1 MVTAESDT
9 ATASAARY
17 PIPTSRTR
25 TPCAV
30 ARSELIELRISG
42 RYIASTMPAATTL
55 KIAMT
60 GTIDDGSVKIDPKR
74 TLMVAPVVLDAVES
88 RYRNRAASP
97 SAAPSTI
104 PVARSRPRGRRI
116 PIHSITPAAMRFMAT
131 NPNSGLIPSRNAAD
145 PPAVPMSASE

>member
-1 MVTAESDT
+1 MTAAKAAARPGRLVRRSAVAAGPMSSAVDRIAPIVTADSDT

-17 PIPTSRTR
+17 PMPTRRTR

-42 RYIASTMPAATTL
+42 RYIASTMPEATTL
-55 KIAMT
+55 KTAMT

-74 TLMVAPVVLDAVES
+74 TLIVAPVVLDAVES

-97 SAAPSTI
+97 S
-104 PVARSRPRGRRI
+104 
-116 PIHSITPAAMRFMAT
+116 
-131 NPNSGLIPSRNAAD
+131 D
-145 PPAVPMSASE
+145 